1 MELTKIYTTILHDP
15 SEGHVV
21 RYVQLPFGLSA
32 ASTSARRLVDNCELG
47 PTPDSRVIAIIP
59 GRHAVG
65 FGDEPESHTTLNSPW
80 AL

>member
-21 RYVQLPFGLSA
+21 RYVQLPFGLAA
-32 ASTSARRLVDNCELG
+32 ASTSVQRLVDNCELG

-59 GRHAVG
+59 GRHTVG
-65 FGDEPESHTTLNSPW
+65 FGDEPESNTSPHSSW
-80 AL
+80 IL